1 MFVKY
6 LFSILFLFTSYS
18 CQHFDKKLTA
28 EELFDKERSKVVHR
42 ALKKFIKSM
51 EVKGYHAAGIGEGL
65 DHSQGREK
73 ERQNYLGV
81 TFDIERLPDVD
92 FARKVEI
99 EALQEF
105 LNYINT
111 EEGIQDYVA
120 EYPYPLKFIRI
131 AFINRHPET
140 GLFSVANF
148 REEIY
153 YDQDEPDKPMGPSIE
168 IHSESYEQAVAILER
183 QQSCPMG
190 SGSFNENDPNLERH
204 NRDPSPF

>member
-1 MFVKY
+1 MLVNC
-6 LFSILFLFTSYS
+6 SILFLILFTGCSFPQPS
-18 CQHFDKKLTA
+18 KKLNA
-28 EELFDKERSKVVHR
+28 EECFDRERRKVVHR

-51 EVKGYHAAGIGEGL
+51 EAKGYHAAGIGEGL
-65 DHSQGREK
+65 DHSHGREK

-92 FARKVEI
+92 FARKIEV

-105 LNYINT
+105 LNYINS

-120 EYPYPLKFIRI
+120 EYPYPLKFIHV
-131 AFINRHPET
+131 AFVSRHRSE

-168 IHSESYEQAVAILER
+168 IHSESYQDAVRILE
-183 QQSCPMG
+183 
-190 SGSFNENDPNLERH
+190 
-204 NRDPSPF
+204 